1 MATEEQTL
9 EQIQQEKD
17 DFKDL
22 GLLQN
27 NVKMQPDLY
36 IKETIKAVNTF
47 KEEYQKVL
55 QNPAQKNDKF
65 IQYASFLAHVIYEI
79 FH

>member
-36 IKETIKAVNTF
+36 IKETVKAVNTF

-65 IQYASFLAHVIYEI
+65 IQYASFLAHVI
-79 FH
+79 